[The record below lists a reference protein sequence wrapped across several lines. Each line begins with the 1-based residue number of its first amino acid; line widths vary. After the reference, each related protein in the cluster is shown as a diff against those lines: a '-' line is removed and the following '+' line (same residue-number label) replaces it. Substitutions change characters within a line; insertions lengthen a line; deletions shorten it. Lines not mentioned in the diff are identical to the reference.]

1 MDYTRTLAGGSIQSY
16 FPVNKYKMPR
26 LFLGNLGHDCRE
38 RDIEKFFHGYGDLK
52 HVNIKGPYGFVELD
66 DKGDAEDAIR
76 DLNGKSFNGGS
87 RIRIEYAQGNDRGGE
102 RDRRGGG
109 GFERRDNRGGGDR
122 SGGRQV
128 SDGKFKRTNY
138 RLVVENLSSR
148 TSWQDLKDFM
158 RKAGD
163 ITYTTVNRGN
173 RGEGLVEFTDRGGME
188 YAIKELDDTKLDG
201 NRIRLTEERR
211 GGSRSRSRSSRRGNR
226 RSNSRGNSRGNRRS
240 GSRSNSRSEDR
251 ARNEDRTKDEGR
263 RSQEKRGRQR
273 SGTPE
278 ERSRSRSDN
287 RAKNS
292 ERGSNNGNGR
302 PASRTPEEKERSRSR
317 SRSNEAPRKEE
328 RYESRSPARSGS
340 ERE

>member
-66 DKGDAEDAIR
+66 DKRDAEDAIR

-109 GFERRDNRGGGDR
+109 GFERRDNRGGSDR

-173 RGEGLVEFTDRGGME
+173 RGEGLVEFTDREGME
-188 YAIKELDDTKLDG
+188 YAIKELDDTTLDG
-201 NRIRLTEERR
+201 TRIRLTEERK
-211 GGSRSRSRSSRRGNR
+211 GGSRS
-226 RSNSRGNSRGNRRS
+226 SNSRGNSRGNRRS
-240 GSRSNSRSEDR
+240 GSRSNSR
-251 ARNEDRTKDEGR
+251 KR
-263 RSQEKRGRQR
+263 RSPEK
-273 SGTPE
+273 S
-278 ERSRSRSDN
+278 
-287 RAKNS
+287 
-292 ERGSNNGNGR
+292 
-302 PASRTPEEKERSRSR
+302 
-317 SRSNEAPRKEE
+317 
-328 RYESRSPARSGS
+328 
-340 ERE
+340 

>member
-1 MDYTRTLAGGSIQSY
+1 MGLHTHTCRWQHSY

-66 DKGDAEDAIR
+66 DKRDAEDAIR

-148 TSWQDLKDFM
+148 TSWQQ
-158 RKAGD
+158 
-163 ITYTTVNRGN
+163 
-173 RGEGLVEFTDRGGME
+173 
-188 YAIKELDDTKLDG
+188 KL
-201 NRIRLTEERR
+201 
-211 GGSRSRSRSSRRGNR
+211 
-226 RSNSRGNSRGNRRS
+226 S
-240 GSRSNSRSEDR
+240 GAVCPCLLMS
-251 ARNEDRTKDEGR
+251 
-263 RSQEKRGRQR
+263 
-273 SGTPE
+273 
-278 ERSRSRSDN
+278 
-287 RAKNS
+287 
-292 ERGSNNGNGR
+292 
-302 PASRTPEEKERSRSR
+302 
-317 SRSNEAPRKEE
+317 
-328 RYESRSPARSGS
+328 
-340 ERE
+340 